1 MRRSYQYRKL
11 ERRSRKPA
19 ELLLV
24 PMIDIFTVLVTFLL
38 MTAVFSRTVILQL
51 NLPPPQTE
59 FKEPPPGLQLEVMV
73 RRDQLLVADRNTGPL
88 HAVPNTAQGYD
99 YDGLAQYLKFVKTKF
114 PEKTDASIL
123 LEPDTPYDTLV
134 QVMDRVRVFEVGEGA
149 NTVQAELFP
158 DISIGDAPA
167 AEPGPQ
173 GAAPDG
179 APAAAPAAAPGAAP
193 QSAIPGTP
201 PGGTGPVQG
210 APTTRPAASPPAGG
224 AHS

>member
-11 ERRSRKPA
+11 ERHSRKPA

-59 FKEPPPGLQLEVMV
+59 YKEPPPGLQLEVMV
-73 RRDQLLVADRNTGPL
+73 RKDQLLVADRNTGPL
-88 HAVPNTAQGYD
+88 HAVPNTTQGYD
-99 YDGLAQYLKFVKTKF
+99 YDGLVEYLKFVKTKF
-114 PEKTDASIL
+114 PEKTEASIL
-123 LEPDTPYDTLV
+123 LEPDTAYDTLV
-134 QVMDRVRVFEVGEGA
+134 QVMDHVRVFESGEGV

-167 AEPGPQ
+167 SGT
-173 GAAPDG
+173 
-179 APAAAPAAAPGAAP
+179 APAASGAPPASGASGSPPVAAAPRAVTPVAAAP
-193 QSAIPGTP
+193 VAH
-201 PGGTGPVQG
+201 V
-210 APTTRPAASPPAGG
+210 AAAAPPAPATGKG
-224 AHS
+224 ARQ

>member
-11 ERRSRKPA
+11 ERRTRKPA

-51 NLPPPQTE
+51 NLPPPQTV

-73 RRDQLLVADRNTGPL
+73 RKDQLMVADRNSGPL
-88 HAVPNTAQGYD
+88 HAVPNTPQGYD
-99 YDGLAQYLKFVKTKF
+99 YDGLVEYLKFVKTKF
-114 PEKTDASIL
+114 PDKTEASIL
-123 LEPDTPYDTLV
+123 LEPDTAYDTLV
-134 QVMDRVRVFEVGEGA
+134 QVMDHVRVFEAGEGI

-167 AEPGPQ
+167 PGTTPPGP
-173 GAAPDG
+173 AAPG
-179 APAAAPAAAPGAAP
+179 APSPAAAPVASHVASAP
-193 QSAIPGTP
+193 
-201 PGGTGPVQG
+201 
-210 APTTRPAASPPAGG
+210 PPAPANGKG
-224 AHS
+224 ARP

>member
-11 ERRSRKPA
+11 ERHSRKPA

-51 NLPPPQTE
+51 NLPPPTTE

-73 RRDQLLVADRNTGPL
+73 RKDLLQVADRNTGPL
-88 HAVPNTAQGYD
+88 AVFPSRGGGYD
-99 YDGLAQYLKFVKTKF
+99 YEGLTEYLKRVKAKF

-134 QVMDRVRVFEVGEGA
+134 QVMDRVRVFEAGEGA
-149 NTVQAELFP
+149 NVVQAELFP

-167 AEPGPQ
+167 LTTADASG
-173 GAAPDG
+173 
-179 APAAAPAAAPGAAP
+179 AAAPA
-193 QSAIPGTP
+193 
-201 PGGTGPVQG
+201 GG
-210 APTTRPAASPPAGG
+210 ASP
-224 AHS
+224 

>member
-1 MRRSYQYRKL
+1 MRRSYQIRKL
-11 ERRSRKPA
+11 ERHSRKPA

-24 PMIDIFTVLVTFLL
+24 PMIDIFTLLVTFLL

-73 RRDQLLVADRNTGPL
+73 RKDLIQVADRNTGPL
-88 HAVPNTAQGYD
+88 ATLPNTASGYNF
-99 YDGLAQYLKFVKTKF
+99 DGLTEYLKRVKAKF

-134 QVMDRVRVFEVGEGA
+134 QVMDRVRVFEVSQGM

-158 DISIGDAPA
+158 DVSIGDAPA
-167 AEPGPQ
+167 IDVA
-173 GAAPDG
+173 
-179 APAAAPAAAPGAAP
+179 
-193 QSAIPGTP
+193 
-201 PGGTGPVQG
+201 
-210 APTTRPAASPPAGG
+210 AGG
-224 AHS
+224 APDAATAPVPTPAPSANQVKQP

>member
-11 ERRSRKPA
+11 ERHSRKPA

-51 NLPPPQTE
+51 NLPQSQTE

-73 RRDQLLVADRNTGPL
+73 RKDLLMVADRNTGPL
-88 HAVPNTAQGYD
+88 HAVPNTPQGYD
-99 YDGLAQYLKFVKTKF
+99 YEGLTEYLKFVKAKF

-123 LEPDTPYDTLV
+123 LEPDTAYDTLV
-134 QVMDRVRVFEVGEGA
+134 QVMDRVRVFETGEGA
-149 NTVQAELFP
+149 NVVQAELFP

-167 AEPGPQ
+167 ADAAAATTPG
-173 GAAPDG
+173 ASAP
-179 APAAAPAAAPGAAP
+179 AAAAPAAAPAG
-193 QSAIPGTP
+193 
-201 PGGTGPVQG
+201 
-210 APTTRPAASPPAGG
+210 PAARQAGG

>member
-11 ERRSRKPA
+11 ERRTRKPA

-51 NLPPPQTE
+51 NLPPPQTV

-73 RRDQLLVADRNTGPL
+73 RKDQLMVADRNSGPL

-99 YDGLAQYLKFVKTKF
+99 YDGLVEYLKFVKTKF
-114 PEKTDASIL
+114 PEKTEASIL
-123 LEPDTPYDTLV
+123 LEPDTAYDTLV
-134 QVMDRVRVFEVGEGA
+134 QVMDHVRVFESGEGA

-167 AEPGPQ
+167 PGE
-173 GAAPDG
+173 APPG
-179 APAAAPAAAPGAAP
+179 SAPPPAAPAAAHVA
-193 QSAIPGTP
+193 SATP
-201 PGGTGPVQG
+201 P
-210 APTTRPAASPPAGG
+210 APTNKGARP
-224 AHS
+224 